1 MARLVVLHFSDP
13 LFSPKIGDIYRDDVL
28 YYVSTF
34 RAGLVVLHFRDP
46 LLRVLHFRDPV
57 LSPKTGDI
65 QGVPQKIIP
74 CFGEP

>member
-1 MARLVVLHFSDP
+1 MVLHFRDP
-13 LFSPKIGDIYRDDVL
+13 LLSPKSGDIYRDGVL

-46 LLRVLHFRDPV
+46 LPRVLYFRDPL

-65 QGVPQKIIP
+65 
-74 CFGEP
+74 F